1 MANILLLYPRYTYP
15 RKNPPIGLAYLAAA
29 LRQDGHDVEIL
40 DLNVRTLG
48 EQQLREKMS
57 ARSYSLFGISFMTNQ
72 FGEASRLAQLLK
84 SVSAGSP
91 IIAGGPHASAIPE
104 RTLEEMPEVDAVC
117 VGEGERTMCEYAA
130 ALLNGNS
137 LSEISGLVFRD
148 GSGSIV
154 RNPPRPLIAEIDRL
168 PFPAWDLLD
177 LAKYTVYAPRKGH
190 QLRTFALLSSRGCP
204 NYCIFCDSHTVFGR
218 KFRGRS
224 AENIFG
230 EIMML
235 HGRYG
240 MTQFDFVDDLI
251 TVKKDRVLHL
261 CDLLRNSAIRFR
273 WMANARVNT
282 VDREMLQAMRD
293 AGCVR
298 IDLGVESGDPA
309 VRRICKKAVTTR
321 QIINAHR
328 DAHASGISTGTF
340 LMVGNLG
347 ESFASIRMTARLMKD
362 LAEDTNIAIAC
373 PYPGTELHQIAVRN
387 NWLRTRDWNQYVT
400 SPTYLPGYRPVMVT
414 EKMSEK
420 GILDAYYYLH
430 SFFAKRKFQ
439 ARYGRLFFL
448 NRHFI
453 TNWLF
458 KSSPQGGFLRK
469 LKMFLNLARSRLL
482 HARHLG

>member
-1 MANILLLYPRYTYP
+1 MGKVLLFYPRYTYP

-29 LRQDGHDVEIL
+29 LQREGHNVEIL
-40 DLNVRTLG
+40 DLNVVNLG
-48 EQQLREKMS
+48 EQELRDTVS
-57 ARSYSLFGISFMTNQ
+57 ARRYAVFGISFMTSQ

-84 SVSAGSP
+84 SVAPYVP
-91 IIAGGPHASAIPE
+91 IIVGGPHASAIPE
-104 RTLEEMPEVDAVC
+104 RTLKEIPEADAVC
-117 VGEGERTMCEYAA
+117 MGEGEETICEYLSAV
-130 ALLNGNS
+130 LNGDA
-137 LSEISGLVFRD
+137 LSDIAGLVFRN
-148 GSGSIV
+148 GAGSII
-154 RNPPRPLIAEIDRL
+154 RNPPRPLIADLGRI
-168 PFPAWDLLD
+168 PFPAWDLLQ
-177 LAKYTVYAPRKGH
+177 LPKYSVYAPYKGEES
-190 QLRTFALLSSRGCP
+190 QTFALLSSRGCP
-204 NYCIFCDSHTVFGR
+204 NHCIFCDSHTIFGR

-224 AENIFG
+224 AENIFH

-235 HGRYG
+235 RERYQ
-240 MTQFDFVDDLI
+240 MTRFDFVDDLI
-251 TVKKDRVLHL
+251 TVNKERVLRL
-261 CDLLRNSAIRFR
+261 CDLLRNSGIRFR

-298 IDLGVESGDPA
+298 IDLGVESGDPE
-309 VRRICKKAVTTR
+309 VRRTCKKAITNQ

-328 DAHASGISTGTF
+328 EAHALGISTHTF

-347 ESFASIRMTARLMKD
+347 ESFASVRMTGDLMKD
-362 LAEDTNIAIAC
+362 LAEDTSVAIAC
-373 PYPGTELHQIAVRN
+373 PYPGTELYQIALRN
-387 NWLRTRDWNQYVT
+387 NWLRTHDWDQYVT
-400 SPTYLPGYRPVMVT
+400 SPTYLPGYRPIMVT
-414 EKMSEK
+414 DKMSEK
-420 GILDAYYYLH
+420 RILDAYYYLH

-482 HARHLG
+482 HAGHRG